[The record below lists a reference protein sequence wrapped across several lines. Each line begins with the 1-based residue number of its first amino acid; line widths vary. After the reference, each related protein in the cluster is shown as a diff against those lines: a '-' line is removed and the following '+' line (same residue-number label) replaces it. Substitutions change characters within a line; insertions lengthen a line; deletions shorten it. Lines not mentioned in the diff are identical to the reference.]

1 MRAKEYLKQLDWIE
15 DEIKL
20 LKLEYEKVSSS
31 LLGAVRLKEIDVQ
44 SSPVDKMDDTYIIL
58 VEYSQRL
65 SRKQE
70 ELFKKKVEISEQID
84 LVQDDKCR
92 QLLKYRYIIG
102 FDWEN
107 VSQHMGYE
115 QRYIHKLHSRAL
127 TEFSKLM
134 KDDTKRH

>member
-58 VEYSQRL
+58 FEYSQRL

-84 LVQDDKCR
+84 LVKDDKCR
-92 QLLKYRYIIG
+92 QLLKYRYVIG
-102 FDWEN
+102 FDWKKIADIMRYN
-107 VSQHMGYE
+107 T
-115 QRYIHKLHSRAL
+115 RYIYKLHGKAL
-127 TEFSKLM
+127 QEFSKIM
-134 KDDTKRH
+134 KEDTKRH